1 MGEFY
6 TWVARIAGAGIN
18 WRAKG
23 SVPGHL
29 HWARSALVIVKV
41 WRRGA
46 PDAVEAGIGGAGV
59 PDVGAELHADGAVAR
74 GPLRTGAAAVAG
86 PGGGVGRAGDP
97 LGARA
102 EEGAGVIAVA
112 HFAVAGHAV
121 RAGAAGDDAVDGG
134 AVAAG
139 VAGVVVGAVAGVGV
153 HAAAS
158 DAVTFETCIVTKTFK
173 YKNQGRKQ
181 GFLPHGQ
188 AEQETFPLIGS
199 WTQRVLSKQGFV
211 AECAQRFLSSNILR
225 KCPVQ

>member
-1 MGEFY
+1 M
-6 TWVARIAGAGIN
+6 ARIAGAGIN

-23 SVPGHL
+23 SVSGHL

-74 GPLRTGAAAVAG
+74 GPLGTGAAAVAG

-97 LGARA
+97 LGAGA
-102 EEGAGVIAVA
+102 EEGAGVVAVA
-112 HFAVAGHAV
+112 HLAVAGHSV

-153 HAAAS
+153 HTAAS
-158 DAVTFETCIVTKTFK
+158 DAVTFETCIITMT
-173 YKNQGRKQ
+173 
-181 GFLPHGQ
+181 L
-188 AEQETFPLIGS
+188 
-199 WTQRVLSKQGFV
+199 
-211 AECAQRFLSSNILR
+211 
-225 KCPVQ
+225 